1 MLYVLKCGII
11 MLMIRKYSKTKSVF
25 MIVCADWEAVVEAG
39 DIEEAAALAIE
50 EADSI
55 YQKDLKLSPT
65 MTVYNISSSYE
76 KSTATKDMSFMY
88 TPDVLANA
96 GKHSLS
102 SKYNKLI
109 EIMKKK

>member
-1 MLYVLKCGII
+1 
-11 MLMIRKYSKTKSVF
+11 MIRKYSKTKNVF
-25 MIVCADWEAVVEAG
+25 MIVCADWEAVVEAR

-65 MTVYNISSSYE
+65 MTVYNVSSSYE
-76 KSTATKDMSFMY
+76 KNTATKDMSFMY

-102 SKYNKLI
+102 SKYNRLI